1 MLNIGKDDAFTRV
14 ATRPEGAPRDADS
27 VVLVEDVLLWGA
39 GGSGGRVAA
48 IGAGGAEGAD
58 ADGVDTGVATDRD
71 GGGGGGVAPNRLK
84 PFAERFAAAAAT
96 LPKPGFGRS
105 SAGGPE
111 ETSAF
116 CRSVE
121 DPSSRRASLSNKR
134 CGCSLMRN
142 YCCWHCS
149 IC

>member
-1 MLNIGKDDAFTRV
+1 ME
-14 ATRPEGAPRDADS
+14 TRPEGAPRDAES
-27 VVLVEDVLLWGA
+27 VVLVEDVRLLGA

-48 IGAGGAEGAD
+48 TGAGGAD
-58 ADGVDTGVATDRD
+58 ADGVDTGVALDHD

-121 DPSSRRASLSNKR
+121 DPSSRHVNLSNKR
-134 CGCSLMRN
+134 
-142 YCCWHCS
+142 
-149 IC
+149 